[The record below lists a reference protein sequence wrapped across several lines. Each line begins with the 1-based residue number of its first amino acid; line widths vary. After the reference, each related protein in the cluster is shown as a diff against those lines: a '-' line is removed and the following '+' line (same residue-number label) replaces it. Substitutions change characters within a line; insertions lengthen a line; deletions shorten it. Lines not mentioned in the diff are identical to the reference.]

1 MLCTIWNEIW
11 LDFSFKNT
19 CNAPLLL
26 NNLSLSLFSHGKN
39 AVFSCRGIAIA
50 VDWFRKR
57 GHKVTVFVPNW
68 RKEASKPD
76 TPIIDQDVLSQ
87 LEKDGVLSY
96 TPSRRIQGKLV
107 QCYDDRY
114 IVKLALETDGVIVSN
129 DNFRDLQEDVP
140 DWKNFIERRLLMYTF
155 ANDDIF
161 MPPDDPLGRHG
172 PSLEEFLRTTGEHK
186 LRQCPYGRKCTFGH
200 KCRFFHPERSSH
212 SNTLRGKPF
221 LGTTLHSI
229 HQQQQ
234 MQGTARPRSDPCQ
247 PNIHGSSDS
256 NRRPISLPNLE
267 QLWISNPPTS
277 YMPVNAMPAQ
287 TVQGRPVSGP
297 PFQEGHYGQNE
308 QTMPRVCSSG
318 DMMQASNGVA
328 RRLSGEFAHFSP
340 QQTGQYVQ
348 GVLLNRPR
356 PPSGGDYVGRPL
368 SSDFSSRPSSED
380 FSYCSG
386 NSRPASG
393 EFNSSRPN
401 SGDYSGSPW
410 NGIGYQRGVSFAPNV
425 HGNQIPYFDTR
436 NFYPVKGYC
445 KNRGPMPETKE
456 EARMPNGLTRMDLLD
471 KLRERFPDQF
481 DKILSILR
489 SHPDICSVEDATHYI
504 MNE

>member
-1 MLCTIWNEIW
+1 M
-11 LDFSFKNT
+11 FVKF
-19 CNAPLLL
+19 LLL
-26 NNLSLSLFSHGKN
+26 SLSHGKN

-57 GHKVTVFVPNW
+57 GHRVSVFVPNW

-76 TPIIDQDVLSQ
+76 TPIIDQEILAQ

-107 QCYDDRY
+107 QCYDDRF

-155 ANDDIF
+155 ANEDIF

-172 PSLEEFLRTTGEHK
+172 PSLEEFLRTTGEYK

-200 KCRFFHPERSSH
+200 KCRFYHPERSSH
-212 SNTLRGKPF
+212 SIALKCKPF
-221 LGTTLHSI
+221 PF

-234 MQGTARPRSDPCQ
+234 QQLQGASRPRSDPCQ
-247 PNIHGSSDS
+247 TNVHGIQDG

-267 QLWISNPPTS
+267 NLWISSPPTS
-277 YMPVNAMPAQ
+277 YVPVGTIPTQ

-297 PFQEGHYGQNE
+297 PFQEGQYGQNE
-308 QTMPRVCSSG
+308 PQIPRVCSSG
-318 DMMQASNGVA
+318 DMMQASANIA
-328 RRLSGEFAHFSP
+328 RRLSGEFPHFSP
-340 QQTGQYVQ
+340 QQGGQYMQ
-348 GVLLNRPR
+348 GVVLNRPR
-356 PPSGGDYVGRPL
+356 PPSGGDYIGRPL
-368 SSDFSSRPSSED
+368 SSDFSSRPASED

-401 SGDYSGSPW
+401 SGDYSASPW
-410 NGIGYQRGVSFAPNV
+410 SGLGYQRTVSFAPNV
-425 HGNQIPYFDTR
+425 QGNQIPYFDTR
-436 NFYPVKGYC
+436 NFYPVKGYY
-445 KNRGPMPETKE
+445 KNRGPPMPETKE
-456 EARMPNGLTRMDLLD
+456 ETRIPNGLTRMDLLD
-471 KLRERFPDQF
+471 KLREMFPSHNF
-481 DKILSILR
+481 DKILAILR
-489 SHPDICSVEDATHYI
+489 NHPDISSVEDAQNYI
-504 MNE
+504 LNE

>member
-1 MLCTIWNEIW
+1 M
-11 LDFSFKNT
+11 
-19 CNAPLLL
+19 
-26 NNLSLSLFSHGKN
+26 
-39 AVFSCRGIAIA
+39 
-50 VDWFRKR
+50 
-57 GHKVTVFVPNW
+57 FVPNW

-129 DNFRDLQEDVP
+129 DNFRDLQEEVP

-200 KCRFFHPERSSH
+200 KCRFYHPERSSH

-221 LGTTLHSI
+221 LGTTLHSL

-234 MQGTARPRSDPCQ
+234 MQGASRPRSDPCQ

-277 YMPVNAMPAQ
+277 YMPVSAMPAQ

-318 DMMQASNGVA
+318 DMMQSSNNVA
-328 RRLSGEFAHFSP
+328 RRLSGEFPHFSP

-348 GVLLNRPR
+348 RVLLNRPR

-410 NGIGYQRGVSFAPNV
+410 NGIGFQRGVSFTPSV

-436 NFYPVKGYC
+436 NFYPVKGYY

>member
-1 MLCTIWNEIW
+1 MY
-11 LDFSFKNT
+11 
-19 CNAPLLL
+19 
-26 NNLSLSLFSHGKN
+26 LFLPCSHGKN

-50 VDWFRKR
+50 ADWFRKR
-57 GHKVTVFVPNW
+57 GHRVTVFVPNW

-76 TPIIDQDVLSQ
+76 TPIIEQEILTQ

-96 TPSRRIQGKLV
+96 TPSRRIHGKLV

-140 DWKNFIERRLLMYTF
+140 DWKNFIERRLLMYAF
-155 ANDDIF
+155 ANEDIF

-172 PSLEEFLRTTGEHK
+172 PSLEEFLRTTGEYK

-200 KCRFFHPERSSH
+200 KCRFYHPERSSH
-212 SNTLRGKPF
+212 SNTLKCKPF
-221 LGTTLHSI
+221 PFHP
-229 HQQQQ
+229 QQQ
-234 MQGTARPRSDPCQ
+234 GASRPRSDPCQ
-247 PNIHGSSDS
+247 TNANGVQDG

-267 QLWISNPPTS
+267 KLWISNPPTS
-277 YMPVNAMPAQ
+277 FVPVGAIPTQ

-297 PFQEGHYGQNE
+297 PFQEGQYGPNE
-308 QTMPRVCSSG
+308 QKIPRVCSSG
-318 DMMQASNGVA
+318 DMMQASANIA
-328 RRLSGEFAHFSP
+328 RRLSGEYPHFSP
-340 QQTGQYVQ
+340 QQGGQYMQ
-348 GVLLNRPR
+348 GVVLNRPR
-356 PPSGGDYVGRPL
+356 PPSGGDYIGRPL
-368 SSDFSSRPSSED
+368 SSDFSSRPASED

-410 NGIGYQRGVSFAPNV
+410 NGLGYQRTVSFAPSV
-425 HGNQIPYFDTR
+425 QGSQIPYFDTR
-436 NFYPVKGYC
+436 NFYPVKGYY
-445 KNRGPMPETKE
+445 KSRGPPMPETKE
-456 EARMPNGLTRMDLLD
+456 ETRVPNGLTRMDLLD
-471 KLRERFPDQF
+471 KLREMFPNHNF

-489 SHPDICSVEDATHYI
+489 NHPDISSVEDAQNYI
-504 MNE
+504 LNE